1 MRPIEIAYV
10 LLNVPLLGW
19 CLLNKTAPMWTRVVP
34 AVTLIFLVVN
44 VALAGARWSMAPAFV
59 TTVWL
64 FTAFTWPRSIE
75 AGPWSGIAMAG
86 MLVTAGALSTVLPV
100 FDLPR
105 PTGDYLVGTFTKH
118 LVDSKHQQIQG
129 DQPGGPR
136 ELMIQIWYPTQQ
148 AGPGQPYR
156 KRDELSFLKQ
166 HLALVQTHAVPNVS
180 VVATPARLPVLLF
193 APSWTGRRNQNTV
206 QAEDLASHG
215 FVVVGIDHPYST
227 ALTVFP
233 DGRKAESM
241 LGEFL
246 DCSSD
251 EAVAACIRVANEQL
265 ALRMADARFVLDEL
279 ERLDRLDP
287 EGLFTRRLDFS
298 RVGVFGH
305 SFGGAV
311 AAEVCKV
318 DQRFKAGI
326 NYDGL
331 VFGDVLEQGIGK
343 PFLFF
348 MDGTP
353 VPTDADLGA
362 TKGPWLRELILVAE
376 NVERLR
382 NAHADARGYWASV
395 KGASHMSFCDSPLYS
410 PIKRLTHAG
419 SIDAHRVLDITNA
432 YTLAF
437 FDTYLNGKVTRLLDG
452 PSAQY
457 PEVEIEPLYTSERTS
472 HYVSATNHL
481 AKENP

>member
-1 MRPIEIAYV
+1 MRPIETAYL

-19 CLLNKTAPMWTRVVP
+19 CLLNKTAPTWTRVVP
-34 AVTLIFLVVN
+34 AATSIFFAIVV
-44 VALAGARWSMAPAFV
+44 AFAGARWSMAPAFV

-64 FTAFTWPRSIE
+64 FIVFTWPRFGA
-75 AGPWSGIAMAG
+75 AGLWSGVTMAG
-86 MLVTAGALSTVLPV
+86 MLLSAAALTTILPV
-100 FDLPR
+100 FELPK
-105 PTGDYLVGTFTKH
+105 PTGGLLVGTVTKH
-118 LVDSKHQQIQG
+118 LIDTERRETQVDHL
-129 DQPGGPR
+129 GGPR
-136 ELMIQIWYPTQQ
+136 ELMVQMWYPTQQ
-148 AGPGQPYR
+148 VGTGQRYR
-156 KRDELSFLKQ
+156 RRDELSFLKQ
-166 HLALVQTHAVPNVS
+166 HLALVQTHSAPNVA
-180 VVATPARLPVLLF
+180 VAESPARLPVLLF

-206 QAEDLASHG
+206 QAEELASHG
-215 FVVVGIDHPYST
+215 FVVVGIDHPFST
-227 ALTVFP
+227 ALTIFP
-233 DGRKAESM
+233 DGRRAEST

-251 EAVAACIRVANEQL
+251 ETVAASIRAATGQL
-265 ALRMADARFVLDEL
+265 ALRSADVRFVLDEL

-287 EGLFTRRLDFS
+287 DGLFTGRLDFS

-311 AAEVCKV
+311 AAEVCRV
-318 DQRFKAGI
+318 DSRFKAGI

-353 VPTDADLGA
+353 LPTDAELSG
-362 TKGPWLRELILVAE
+362 TPGPWLRELILVAD

-382 NAHADARGYWASV
+382 YVHPAARGYWASV

-419 SIDAHRVLDITNA
+419 SIDAHRVLTLTNA

-437 FDTYLNGKVTRLLDG
+437 FDTYLNAKKSSLLDG
-452 PSAQY
+452 PSALY
-457 PEVEIEPLYTSERTS
+457 PEVKIEPLYTSERPS
-472 HYVSATNHL
+472 HYVSATNHV
-481 AKENP
+481 AKESP

>member
-1 MRPIEIAYV
+1 MRPIEIAYL

-19 CLLNKTAPMWTRVVP
+19 CLLNKTAPMWARIVP
-34 AVTLIFLVVN
+34 AAALIFLAADIVF
-44 VALAGARWSMAPAFV
+44 AGARWTMAPAFV

-64 FTAFTWPRSIE
+64 FIAFTWPRPIE
-75 AGPWSGIAMAG
+75 AGLRSGIAMAG
-86 MLVTAGALSTVLPV
+86 MLLAAAAFTAVLPV
-100 FDLPR
+100 FDLPK
-105 PTGDYLVGTFTKH
+105 PTGSFLVGTVTKH
-118 LVDSKHQQIQG
+118 LVDSKRQETQG
-129 DQPGGPR
+129 DHAGGPR

-148 AGPGQPYR
+148 VGSGQPYR
-156 KRDELSFLKQ
+156 ERDALSFLKQ
-166 HLALVQTHAVPNVS
+166 HLALVRTHAAPNIT
-180 VVATPARLPVLLF
+180 VATTPARLPVLLF
-193 APSWTGRRNQNTV
+193 APSWTGSRNQNTV
-206 QAEDLASHG
+206 QAEELASHG
-215 FVVVGIDHPYST
+215 FVVVGVDHPFST

-233 DGRKAESM
+233 DGRRAEST

-251 EAVAACIRVANEQL
+251 EAVAGCVRVANDQL
-265 ALRMADARFVLDEL
+265 ALRTADVRFVLDSL
-279 ERLDRLDP
+279 ERLDHLDP
-287 EGLFTRRLDFS
+287 DGLFAGRLDFS

-311 AAEVCKV
+311 AAEVCRA
-318 DQRFKAGI
+318 DQRFRAGI

-331 VFGDVLEQGIGK
+331 IFGDVLEQGIGK

-353 VPTDADLGA
+353 VPTDANLGA
-362 TKGPWLRELILVAE
+362 TKGPWLRELILVAD

-382 NAHADARGYWASV
+382 YAHPEARGYWASV

-419 SIDAHRVLDITNA
+419 AIDAHRVLEITNA

-437 FDTYLNGKVTRLLDG
+437 FDTYLNAKESRLLDG

-457 PEVEIEPLYTSERTS
+457 PEVEIERLYTSERTS
-472 HYVSATNHL
+472 HYVSATNQL
-481 AKENP
+481 AKEHP